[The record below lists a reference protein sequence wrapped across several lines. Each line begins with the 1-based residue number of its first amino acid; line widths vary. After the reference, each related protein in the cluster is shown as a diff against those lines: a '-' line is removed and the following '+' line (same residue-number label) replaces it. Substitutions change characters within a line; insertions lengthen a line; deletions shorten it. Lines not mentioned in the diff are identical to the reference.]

1 MQKKAILALA
11 DGTHFEGI
19 AVGHGDQTVGEV
31 VFNTAMTGYQEV
43 LSDPS
48 YAEQLITFTT
58 PHIGNVGTNA
68 ADFEANKVYAKG
80 FIVRELPTAPS
91 SWRAQ
96 QSFMQFID
104 DYNLLGI
111 AEIDTRALV
120 HHLRQ
125 YGAQA
130 GCILVSEGEDVM
142 TAVAQAQAWG
152 DMQGRA
158 LIDTVATQK
167 TYAWQPSHHKTDQH
181 TIVVVDFGVKQG
193 ILRHLAAQ
201 KCNVIVVPPESSAD
215 DILKLQPQ
223 GIVLSNG
230 PGDPAACLD
239 AIKTIQHLF
248 TQNIPLFG
256 ICLGHQLL
264 ALALGAKTMKMK
276 QGHHGANHP
285 VQDVLSKRV
294 FITSQNHGFAVDEAT
309 LPQGVKVTHRSL
321 FDNTLQGFSH
331 QTLPLLAFQ
340 GHPEASPG
348 PNDIS
353 ILFEQFIK
361 LINAGRMQHA

>member
-19 AVGHGDQTVGEV
+19 AVGHGDYTVGEV

-48 YAEQLITFTT
+48 YAEQLITFTY

-68 ADFEANKVYAKG
+68 EDFEADKVYAKG

-96 QSFMQFID
+96 HSFMQFIEE
-104 DYNLLGI
+104 YNLLGI

-125 YGAQA
+125 HGAQA
-130 GCILVSEGEDVM
+130 GCILASVNGDVT
-142 TAVAQAQAWG
+142 TAVAKAEAWG

-158 LIDTVATQK
+158 LIDAVATNK
-167 TYAWQPSHHKTDQH
+167 AYAWQESLHKAGNH
-181 TIVVVDFGVKQG
+181 IIVVVDFGVKQG
-193 ILRHLAAQ
+193 ILRCLAAQ
-201 KCNVIVVPPESSAD
+201 NCNVIVVPPQSTAE
-215 DILKLQPQ
+215 DILKLQPK

-230 PGDPAACLD
+230 PGDPAACIA
-239 AIKTIQHLF
+239 AIKTIQTLL
-248 TQNIPLFG
+248 TKNIPLFG

-285 VQDVLSKRV
+285 VQDVVTKRV

-309 LPQGVKVTHRSL
+309 LPAGINVKYRSL

-331 QTLPLLAFQ
+331 ETLPVLAFQ

-348 PNDIS
+348 PNDS
-353 ILFEQFIK
+353 GILFKQFIK
-361 LINAGRMQHA
+361 LINARSMQHA

>member
-11 DGTHFEGI
+11 DGTHFEGL
-19 AVGHGDQTVGEV
+19 AVGQGDYTVGEV

-48 YAEQLITFTT
+48 YAEQLITFTY
-58 PHIGNVGTNA
+58 PHIGNVGINTE
-68 ADFEANKVYAKG
+68 DFESNTVYAKG
-80 FIVRELPTAPS
+80 FILRELPTTPS
-91 SWRAQ
+91 NWRAQ
-96 QSFMQFID
+96 QSFMQFIEK
-104 DYNLLGI
+104 YHLLGI

-125 YGAQA
+125 HGAQA
-130 GCILVSEGEDVM
+130 GCIMVCNEGKIP
-142 TAVAQAQAWG
+142 TAVAKAQAWG

-158 LIDTVATQK
+158 LIDIVATDK
-167 TYAWQPSHHKTDQH
+167 VYTYHQGNDT

-193 ILRHLAAQ
+193 ILCCLAAQ
-201 KCNVIVVPPESSAD
+201 NCTVIVVPPQSTAE

-230 PGDPAACLD
+230 PGDPAACTA
-239 AIKTIQHLF
+239 AIKTIQTLL
-248 TQNIPLFG
+248 TKNIPLFG

-276 QGHHGANHP
+276 QGHHGVNHP
-285 VQDVLSKRV
+285 VQDVATKRV

-309 LPQGVKVTHRSL
+309 LPAGVQVTHRSL
-321 FDNTLQGFSH
+321 FDNTVQGFSH
-331 QTLPLLAFQ
+331 KTLPVLAFQ

-348 PNDIS
+348 PNDINV
-353 ILFEQFIK
+353 LFEQFTQLIK
-361 LINAGRMQHA
+361 AGSVQHA

>member
-11 DGTHFEGI
+11 DGTHFEGL
-19 AVGHGDQTVGEV
+19 AVGYGDYTVGEV

-48 YAEQLITFTT
+48 YAEQLITFTY

-68 ADFEANKVYAKG
+68 ADFEADKVYAKG
-80 FIVRELPTAPS
+80 FILRELPTAPS

-96 QSFMQFID
+96 QSFSQFIE
-104 DYNLLGI
+104 DYDLLGI

-125 YGAQA
+125 HGAQA
-130 GCILVSEGEDVM
+130 GCILACESGDI
-142 TAVAQAQAWG
+142 TAAVAKARAWG
-152 DMQGRA
+152 NMQGRA
-158 LIDTVATQK
+158 LIDTVATHT
-167 TYAWQPSHHKTDQH
+167 TYAWQQSRHQMGNPT
-181 TIVVVDFGVKQG
+181 VVVIDFGVKQG
-193 ILRHLAAQ
+193 ILRYLAKQ
-201 KCNVIVVPPESSAD
+201 NCNVMVMPPHSLVEN
-215 DILKLQPQ
+215 ILKLQPQ

-230 PGDPAACLD
+230 PGDPAACTD
-239 AIKTIQHLF
+239 VIKTIQTLL
-248 TQNIPLFG
+248 TKNIPLFG

-285 VQDVLSKRV
+285 VQDVETKRV

-309 LPQGVKVTHRSL
+309 LPAGIRVTHRSL

-331 QTLPLLAFQ
+331 ETLPLLAFQ

-348 PNDIS
+348 PHDS
-353 ILFEQFIK
+353 DILFEQFIK
-361 LINAGRMQHA
+361 LINAGSVQHA

>member
-19 AVGHGDQTVGEV
+19 AVGHGDHTVGEV

-48 YAEQLITFTT
+48 YAEQLITFTY

-68 ADFEANKVYAKG
+68 ADFEADKVYAKG
-80 FIVRELPTAPS
+80 FILRELPTAPS

-96 QSFMQFID
+96 QSFTQFIE

-130 GCILVSEGEDVM
+130 GCILAEGDVA
-142 TAVAQAQAWG
+142 TAVAKARAWG
-152 DMQGRA
+152 DMQGRS
-158 LIDTVATQK
+158 LIEAVATHK
-167 TYAWQPSHHKTDQH
+167 TYAWQESLHKAGNPTL
-181 TIVVVDFGVKQG
+181 VVVDFGVKQG
-193 ILRHLAAQ
+193 ILRCLAAQ
-201 KCNVIVVPPESSAD
+201 NCNVMVVPPQSTAE

-239 AIKTIQHLF
+239 AIKTVQTLL
-248 TQNIPLFG
+248 TKNIPLFG

-276 QGHHGANHP
+276 QGHHGVNHP
-285 VQDVLSKRV
+285 VQDVTTKRV

-309 LPQGVKVTHRSL
+309 LPAGVQVTHRSL

-331 QTLPLLAFQ
+331 ETLPLLAFQ

-348 PNDIS
+348 PEDS
-353 ILFEQFIK
+353 DILFKQFMK
-361 LINAGRMQHA
+361 LINAGSVQHA

>member
-11 DGTHFEGI
+11 DGTHFKGL
-19 AVGHGDQTVGEV
+19 AVGHGDYTVGEV
-31 VFNTAMTGYQEV
+31 VFNTAMTGYQEI

-48 YAEQLITFTT
+48 YREQLITFTT

-68 ADFEANKVYAKG
+68 ADFEGSVVHAKG
-80 FIVRELPTAPS
+80 FILREMPTEPS
-91 SWRAQ
+91 NWRSEH
-96 QSFMQFID
+96 SFKQFIN

-120 HHLRQ
+120 QHLRQ

-130 GCILVSEGEDVM
+130 GCILAGDNADVA
-142 TAVAQAQAWG
+142 TAVAKACAWG

-158 LIDTVATQK
+158 LIDAVATKK
-167 TYAWQPSHHKTDQH
+167 TYAWQESLHKKENLTVAV
-181 TIVVVDFGVKQG
+181 IDFGVKQG
-193 ILRHLAAQ
+193 ILRCLAREN
-201 KCNVIVVPPESSAD
+201 CNVLVVPPETSAD

-230 PGDPAACLD
+230 PGDPAACTQ
-239 AIKTIQHLF
+239 AIQT
-248 TQNIPLFG
+248 TQTLLTKNIPIFG

-264 ALALGAKTMKMK
+264 ALALGAKTLKMK

-285 VQDVLSKRV
+285 VQDVATKRV
-294 FITSQNHGFAVDEAT
+294 FITSQNHGFAVDEST
-309 LPQGVKVTHRSL
+309 LPAGIRVTHRSL

-331 QTLPLLAFQ
+331 ETLPLLAFQ

-348 PNDIS
+348 PNDID
-353 ILFEQFIK
+353 ILFKRFTQ
-361 LINAGRMQHA
+361 LITARNMQHA